1 MIRKASI
8 LDAKEIAKIDSEIFV
23 DSLGIDFI
31 ESDLKFNPFANYFVY
46 EKDNIIIG
54 YIIAWISDNTSILNF
69 GVLKEYRGQGI
80 GKTLFEEVKKISEGV
95 ITLEVRTSNVNAIN
109 FYEKRG
115 FKKYAIRKNYYSN
128 GEDAILMIK

>member
-31 ESDLKFNPFANYFVY
+31 ESDLKFNPFANYFLF

-80 GKTLFEEVKKISEGV
+80 GKTLFEEVNKISEGV